1 MKKIKLLKQSKKF
14 VAVVTAVALLDAP
27 VAYAADTSVPET
39 AQYQA
44 EEVVDSTD
52 EISSEQP
59 ESESEVQQTGESEE
73 AVESETEQSSEPET
87 SETEKTTEV
96 QEESVADIEKETLE
110 AVTET
115 AEIVQSAPESGNGW
129 GDDGYYYQN
138 GEIVKDREVTYWDE
152 ENERYRYTRFDEN
165 GIQYKNSWYQD
176 GDNWYYYG
184 EEGDRAEGLVDIAGN
199 TYFFDSS
206 GIMLRASTFS
216 ITDQETGKEINY
228 RSDENGHVVKGW
240 YHDSWNSWY
249 YDPVTGI
256 MATGVVTIDDK
267 TYCFDTYM
275 RVNYAYTQDGILY
288 YFGED
293 GVLEEK
299 QEITQDGWTSFR
311 GNEYYIRDGE
321 LVKGQFITEGDD
333 TYFVAWDGVLYK
345 STTFSVYDGEKDT
358 YGNYR
363 ADENGRL
370 VKGWYQPEGSDERYY
385 YDESGNAAN
394 GITEVDGDTYYFELG
409 GRMCTDYVFSEKGI
423 LYFFGSDGTLTDSQT
438 IEEDGWI
445 QNGDKRYYVQDGK
458 LVTSKFITVDDS
470 TYYMDGSGVMM
481 KDQTFSVWDEEE
493 GASHDYRADS
503 NGHII
508 KGWYQPEESD
518 EWYYYD
524 ANGKAGS
531 GITEVNGN
539 TYYFGYEGRMYTDYI
554 VSENKTLYYFG
565 SDGVCRNP
573 QSIEQ
578 DGWIQLEDKWYYAKD
593 GELVKSNFVTDNGNT
608 YYMGYDGYMLTNDT
622 FYAYNQDKGQE
633 DWYRV
638 DQDGHLVKGWYYES
652 DSDAMGYNNWF
663 YYNEDGSAVK
673 GITEING
680 KTYYLNYEGEM
691 LTNYVVT
698 ENGKIYHFDKNGVL
712 SEENTLDKDDWVQF
726 DGDWYYVKDGQ
737 LVQNEFLTVDGQT
750 YYMNYNGVMETNTE
764 FSIYDSD
771 SDRTCYYRVDKDGH
785 LVKGWFRYNESDTDW
800 YYYDEN
806 GVKAEGLQNLN
817 GTTYY
822 FKNDYDGNGEMVA
835 NQAVVI
841 DGTFYYF
848 GSNGAL
854 EKKDNIEKDGWI
866 GTSSCWYYVQNHDL
880 VRKCAMKI
888 DNALYVFDANGEMV
902 VNDTCY
908 AYPKGDTDGERYI
921 YRTDSDGHAIK
932 GWYENQNGWYYYDA
946 EGRGVS
952 GIQTINQSMYYF
964 VDSEMQLNTKSVKD
978 GKLYVF
984 GGDGVGA
991 EYTKDGWVG
1000 SRYMHNGGYYI
1011 KDGKLAEGWTKIDNK
1026 WYYFAKEDGES
1037 GMPGLKSLGQTKI
1050 DGSYYFFNSNGEM
1063 QTGLIKSSDK
1073 TRYADASGK
1082 LQESG
1087 WYQHTDG
1094 TWYYF
1099 KDAVAV
1105 TGLVKINGTYNMFQQ
1120 DGTWSGALT
1129 ASNNGWQKNGSDY
1142 YYLQNGVP
1150 ITSTSKVV
1158 GGETYYFD
1166 EDGVM
1171 MRNCQYDGHYLQA
1184 SGAMLVNG
1192 WLQDDAGVYSY
1203 YDANGVCVESGW
1215 KQINNQWYYFEQ
1227 TNMNNQDRIID
1238 GKLYRFASSGVSD
1251 GIGIDVAEGWNLIAG
1266 QYYYVKNNALVK
1278 NSIETIDGNS
1288 YCFDYEGRML
1298 FNRIMEIDGKRY
1310 FFNANGMMEKNVWC
1324 YKDNSYAGSDGV
1336 LYTGEHVIEGQKYLF
1351 SDQGILIRGN
1361 RLSEDYKTVTVVDE
1375 NGVIKNTVS
1384 ANDDG
1389 WVRIANSW
1397 YYVKN
1402 GMFVR
1407 NRLLQINGKCY
1418 YFGMNGEMA
1427 VNEGIGDWSGFGQ
1440 GYANADGVVITDGW
1454 VNNNQYVEDGTFIW
1468 SDPAIINGKYYLFV
1482 DRYSIS
1488 GVGEEDGVY
1497 YYFDGNGNRTR
1508 QNMVQGWNKVHD
1520 EWYYMDDEGNL
1531 LKNTSKQIGNAFYC
1545 FDSSGKMVTNRLE
1558 TVHSYTE
1565 LHYAYYGAD
1574 GTPVRNCWKTFED
1587 ETYYFDANGWAV
1599 TGVQHIDGKKYVF
1612 DNDGCLIQ

>member
-1 MKKIKLLKQSKKF
+1 MKKRKLLKQSKKF

-73 AVESETEQSSEPET
+73 AVESETEQSSAPET
-87 SETEKTTEV
+87 SETEKTAEV
-96 QEESVADIEKETLE
+96 QEESVADTEKETLE
-110 AVTET
+110 AVTEI

-199 TYFFDSS
+199 TYFFDSN
-206 GIMLRASTFS
+206 GIMLRNSTFS
-216 ITDQETGKEINY
+216 ITDQETGKENNY
-228 RSDENGHVVKGW
+228 RSDENGHVYKGW

-275 RVNYAYTQDGILY
+275 RVNYAYIQDGILY

-293 GVLEEK
+293 GVLEEQ

-333 TYFVAWDGVLYK
+333 TYFVDWDGVLYK

-363 ADENGRL
+363 ADANGRL

-423 LYFFGSDGTLTDSQT
+423 LYFFGSDGTLTDSHT

-445 QNGDKRYYVQDGK
+445 QNGDK
-458 LVTSKFITVDDS
+458 
-470 TYYMDGSGVMM
+470 
-481 KDQTFSVWDEEE
+481 
-493 GASHDYRADS
+493 
-503 NGHII
+503 
-508 KGWYQPEESD
+508 
-518 EWYYYD
+518 
-524 ANGKAGS
+524 
-531 GITEVNGN
+531 
-539 TYYFGYEGRMYTDYI
+539 
-554 VSENKTLYYFG
+554 
-565 SDGVCRNP
+565 
-573 QSIEQ
+573 
-578 DGWIQLEDKWYYAKD
+578 WYYAKD
-593 GELVKSNFVTDNGNT
+593 GEIVKSNFVTDNGNT

-712 SEENTLDKDDWVQF
+712 SEEKTLDKDDWVQF

-737 LVQNEFLTVDGQT
+737 LVQNELLTVDGQT

-817 GTTYY
+817 GATYY
-822 FKNDYDGNGEMVA
+822 FKYDGNGEMVA

-854 EKKDNIEKDGWI
+854 EKKDNLEKDGWI

-880 VRKCAMKI
+880 VRECAMKI

-908 AYPKGDTDGERYI
+908 AYPEGDTEGEHYI

-932 GWYENQNGWYYYDA
+932 GWYENQDGWYYYDA

-964 VDSEMQLNTKSVKD
+964 DDSKMQLNIKIVKD

-984 GGDGVGA
+984 GGDGVGT
-991 EYTKDGWVG
+991 ECTKDGWV
-1000 SRYMHNGGYYI
+1000 SVRYMHNGGYYI

-1063 QTGLIKSSDK
+1063 QTGLIKSSDE

-1082 LQESG
+1082 LQENG

-1166 EDGVM
+1166 ENGVM
-1171 MRNCQYDGHYLQA
+1171 MRNCQYAGHYLQA

-1192 WLQDDAGVYSY
+1192 WLQDDAGVYAY

-1238 GKLYRFASSGVSD
+1238 GKLYRFASNGASD
-1251 GIGIDVAEGWNLIAG
+1251 GIGIDVAEGWNRIAG

-1278 NSIETIDGNS
+1278 NSFETIYGNC
-1288 YCFDYEGRML
+1288 YYFDYEGRML
-1298 FNRIMEIDGKRY
+1298 FNRIMEIDGKCY

-1324 YKDNSYAGSDGV
+1324 YKGNSYAGSDGV
-1336 LYTGEHVIEGQKYLF
+1336 LYTGEHDIKGQNYLF
-1351 SDQGILIRGN
+1351 SDQGTLIRCN
-1361 RLSEDYKTVTVVDE
+1361 QLSEDYKTVTVVHE

-1384 ANDDG
+1384 ANTDG

-1427 VNEGIGDWSGFGQ
+1427 VNEGIDVGSGFGQ

-1454 VNNNQYVEDGTFIW
+1454 VNNNQYVEDGTFIR

>member
-1 MKKIKLLKQSKKF
+1 MKKRKLLKQSKKF

-73 AVESETEQSSEPET
+73 AVESETEQSSAPET
-87 SETEKTTEV
+87 SETEKTAEV
-96 QEESVADIEKETLE
+96 QEESVADTEKETLE

-184 EEGDRAEGLVDIAGN
+184 KEGDRAEGLVDIAGN
-199 TYFFDSS
+199 TYFFDSN
-206 GIMLRASTFS
+206 GIMLRNSTFS
-216 ITDQETGKEINY
+216 ITDQETGKENNY
-228 RSDENGHVVKGW
+228 RSDENGHVYKGW

-275 RVNYAYTQDGILY
+275 RVNYAYIQDGILY

-293 GVLEEK
+293 GVLEEQ

-333 TYFVAWDGVLYK
+333 TYFVDWDGVLYK

-363 ADENGRL
+363 ADANGRL

-423 LYFFGSDGTLTDSQT
+423 LYFFGSDGTLTDSHT

-445 QNGDKRYYVQDGK
+445 QNGDK
-458 LVTSKFITVDDS
+458 
-470 TYYMDGSGVMM
+470 
-481 KDQTFSVWDEEE
+481 
-493 GASHDYRADS
+493 
-503 NGHII
+503 
-508 KGWYQPEESD
+508 
-518 EWYYYD
+518 
-524 ANGKAGS
+524 
-531 GITEVNGN
+531 
-539 TYYFGYEGRMYTDYI
+539 
-554 VSENKTLYYFG
+554 
-565 SDGVCRNP
+565 
-573 QSIEQ
+573 
-578 DGWIQLEDKWYYAKD
+578 WYYAKD
-593 GELVKSNFVTDNGNT
+593 GEIVKSNFVTDNGNT

-712 SEENTLDKDDWVQF
+712 SEEKTLDKDDWVQF

-737 LVQNEFLTVDGQT
+737 LVQNELLTVDGQT

-817 GTTYY
+817 GATYY
-822 FKNDYDGNGEMVA
+822 FKYDGNGEMVA

-854 EKKDNIEKDGWI
+854 EKKITLKRMAGLEP
-866 GTSSCWYYVQNHDL
+866 
-880 VRKCAMKI
+880 A
-888 DNALYVFDANGEMV
+888 V
-902 VNDTCY
+902 V
-908 AYPKGDTDGERYI
+908 
-921 YRTDSDGHAIK
+921 
-932 GWYENQNGWYYYDA
+932 
-946 EGRGVS
+946 
-952 GIQTINQSMYYF
+952 GI
-964 VDSEMQLNTKSVKD
+964 
-978 GKLYVF
+978 
-984 GGDGVGA
+984 
-991 EYTKDGWVG
+991 
-1000 SRYMHNGGYYI
+1000 
-1011 KDGKLAEGWTKIDNK
+1011 
-1026 WYYFAKEDGES
+1026 
-1037 GMPGLKSLGQTKI
+1037 
-1050 DGSYYFFNSNGEM
+1050 
-1063 QTGLIKSSDK
+1063 
-1073 TRYADASGK
+1073 
-1082 LQESG
+1082 
-1087 WYQHTDG
+1087 
-1094 TWYYF
+1094 
-1099 KDAVAV
+1099 
-1105 TGLVKINGTYNMFQQ
+1105 MFRIM
-1120 DGTWSGALT
+1120 TWS
-1129 ASNNGWQKNGSDY
+1129 
-1142 YYLQNGVP
+1142 
-1150 ITSTSKVV
+1150 
-1158 GGETYYFD
+1158 
-1166 EDGVM
+1166 
-1171 MRNCQYDGHYLQA
+1171 
-1184 SGAMLVNG
+1184 
-1192 WLQDDAGVYSY
+1192 
-1203 YDANGVCVESGW
+1203 ES
-1215 KQINNQWYYFEQ
+1215 
-1227 TNMNNQDRIID
+1227 
-1238 GKLYRFASSGVSD
+1238 
-1251 GIGIDVAEGWNLIAG
+1251 
-1266 QYYYVKNNALVK
+1266 
-1278 NSIETIDGNS
+1278 
-1288 YCFDYEGRML
+1288 
-1298 FNRIMEIDGKRY
+1298 
-1310 FFNANGMMEKNVWC
+1310 
-1324 YKDNSYAGSDGV
+1324 
-1336 LYTGEHVIEGQKYLF
+1336 
-1351 SDQGILIRGN
+1351 
-1361 RLSEDYKTVTVVDE
+1361 
-1375 NGVIKNTVS
+1375 
-1384 ANDDG
+1384 
-1389 WVRIANSW
+1389 
-1397 YYVKN
+1397 
-1402 GMFVR
+1402 
-1407 NRLLQINGKCY
+1407 
-1418 YFGMNGEMA
+1418 
-1427 VNEGIGDWSGFGQ
+1427 
-1440 GYANADGVVITDGW
+1440 
-1454 VNNNQYVEDGTFIW
+1454 
-1468 SDPAIINGKYYLFV
+1468 
-1482 DRYSIS
+1482 
-1488 GVGEEDGVY
+1488 
-1497 YYFDGNGNRTR
+1497 
-1508 QNMVQGWNKVHD
+1508 VQ
-1520 EWYYMDDEGNL
+1520 
-1531 LKNTSKQIGNAFYC
+1531 
-1545 FDSSGKMVTNRLE
+1545 
-1558 TVHSYTE
+1558 
-1565 LHYAYYGAD
+1565 
-1574 GTPVRNCWKTFED
+1574 
-1587 ETYYFDANGWAV
+1587 
-1599 TGVQHIDGKKYVF
+1599 
-1612 DNDGCLIQ
+1612 

>member
-1 MKKIKLLKQSKKF
+1 MKKRKLLKQSKKF

-87 SETEKTTEV
+87 SETEKTAEV
-96 QEESVADIEKETLE
+96 QEESVADTEKETLE

-206 GIMLRASTFS
+206 GIMLRNSTFS

-293 GVLEEK
+293 GVLEEQ
-299 QEITQDGWTSFR
+299 QEITQDGWTSLS

-333 TYFVAWDGVLYK
+333 TYFVNWDGVLYK

-358 YGNYR
+358 YGSYR
-363 ADENGRL
+363 ADESGRL
-370 VKGWYQPEGSDERYY
+370 VKGWYQPEESDERYY

-394 GITEVDGDTYYFELG
+394 GITEVDGNTYYFEDG
-409 GRMCTDYVFSEKGI
+409 GRMCTDYVVSEKGI
-423 LYFFGSDGTLTDSQT
+423 LYFFGSDGTLTDSHT

-445 QNGDKRYYVQDGK
+445 QNG
-458 LVTSKFITVDDS
+458 
-470 TYYMDGSGVMM
+470 
-481 KDQTFSVWDEEE
+481 
-493 GASHDYRADS
+493 
-503 NGHII
+503 
-508 KGWYQPEESD
+508 
-518 EWYYYD
+518 
-524 ANGKAGS
+524 
-531 GITEVNGN
+531 
-539 TYYFGYEGRMYTDYI
+539 
-554 VSENKTLYYFG
+554 
-565 SDGVCRNP
+565 
-573 QSIEQ
+573 
-578 DGWIQLEDKWYYAKD
+578 DKWYYAKD

-622 FYAYNQDKGQE
+622 FYAYNQDKDQE
-633 DWYRV
+633 YRYRV
-638 DQDGHLVKGWYYES
+638 DQNGHLVKGWYYES

-663 YYNEDGSAVK
+663 YYTEDGSAGN

-698 ENGKIYHFDKNGVL
+698 ENGKLYHFDKNGVL
-712 SEENTLDKDDWVQF
+712 SGEKTLDKDDWVQF

-737 LVQNEFLTVDGQT
+737 LVQNEFLTVNGQT
-750 YYMNYNGVMETNTE
+750 YHMNYNGVMETNTE

-817 GTTYY
+817 GATYY

-854 EKKDNIEKDGWI
+854 EKKDNLEKDGWI

-880 VRKCAMKI
+880 VRECAMKI

-902 VNDTCY
+902 VNDTCF
-908 AYPKGDTDGERYI
+908 AYPEDDTDDEGYI

-946 EGRGVS
+946 DGRGVS

-964 VDSEMQLNTKSVKD
+964 DDGEMQLNIKIVKD

-1026 WYYFAKEDGES
+1026 WYYFTKEDGES
-1037 GMPGLKSLGQTKI
+1037 GMPGLKRLEQTKI
-1050 DGSYYFFNSNGEM
+1050 DGAYYFFNSNGEM
-1063 QTGLIKSSDK
+1063 QTGLIKSSTK

-1099 KDAVAV
+1099 EDAVAV

-1158 GGETYYFD
+1158 GGETYYFN

-1184 SGAMLVNG
+1184 SGAMLVSG
-1192 WLQDDAGVYSY
+1192 WLQNDTGVYSY
-1203 YDANGVCVESGW
+1203 YDAYGSRVESGW
-1215 KQINNQWYYFEQ
+1215 KQINNQWYYFDQEG
-1227 TNMNNQDRIID
+1227 NMNNQDRIID
-1238 GKLYRFASSGVSD
+1238 GKLYKFASSGVSD
-1251 GIGIDVAEGWNLIAG
+1251 GIGIDVSEGWNPIAG
-1266 QYYYVKNNALVK
+1266 QYYYIKNNALVK
-1278 NSIETIDGNS
+1278 NSIETIDGNC
-1288 YCFDYEGRML
+1288 YCFDYEGRMI
-1298 FNRIMEIDGKRY
+1298 FNRIMEIDGKCY
-1310 FFNANGMMEKNVWC
+1310 FFNANGMMKKNGWC
-1324 YKDNSYAGSDGV
+1324 YEDNSYAGSDGV
-1336 LYTGEHVIEGQKYLF
+1336 LYTGEHVIAGQKYLF
-1351 SDQGILIRGN
+1351 SDQGILIRRN
-1361 RLSEDYKTVTVVDE
+1361 HLSEDYKTVTVVDE
-1375 NGVIKNTVS
+1375 NGVIKNTVN
-1384 ANDDG
+1384 ANADG
-1389 WVRIANSW
+1389 WVRITNSW

-1407 NRLLQINGKCY
+1407 SRLLQINGKCY

-1427 VNEGIGDWSGFGQ
+1427 VNEGIGVWSGFGQ

-1468 SDPAIINGKYYLFV
+1468 SDSVIINGKYYLFV

-1545 FDSSGKMVTNRLE
+1545 FDSSGKMVTNQLE
-1558 TVHSYTE
+1558 TVYSTDI
-1565 LHYAYYGAD
+1565 HYAYYGAD

-1587 ETYYFDANGWAV
+1587 ETYYLDANGWAV
-1599 TGVQHIDGKKYVF
+1599 TGVQHIDGKTYVF
-1612 DNDGCLIQ
+1612 DNDGCLI

>member
-1 MKKIKLLKQSKKF
+1 MKKRKLLKQSKKF

-73 AVESETEQSSEPET
+73 AVESETEQSSAPET
-87 SETEKTTEV
+87 SETEKTAEV
-96 QEESVADIEKETLE
+96 QEESVADTEKETLE

-184 EEGDRAEGLVDIAGN
+184 KEGDRAEGLVDIAGN
-199 TYFFDSS
+199 TYFFDSN
-206 GIMLRASTFS
+206 GIMLRNSTFS
-216 ITDQETGKEINY
+216 ITDQETGKENNY
-228 RSDENGHVVKGW
+228 RSDENGHVYKGW

-275 RVNYAYTQDGILY
+275 RVNYAYIQDGILY

-293 GVLEEK
+293 GVLEEQ

-333 TYFVAWDGVLYK
+333 TYFVDWDGVLYK

-363 ADENGRL
+363 ADANGRL

-423 LYFFGSDGTLTDSQT
+423 LYFFGSDGTLTDSHT

-445 QNGDKRYYVQDGK
+445 QNGDK
-458 LVTSKFITVDDS
+458 
-470 TYYMDGSGVMM
+470 
-481 KDQTFSVWDEEE
+481 
-493 GASHDYRADS
+493 
-503 NGHII
+503 
-508 KGWYQPEESD
+508 
-518 EWYYYD
+518 
-524 ANGKAGS
+524 
-531 GITEVNGN
+531 
-539 TYYFGYEGRMYTDYI
+539 
-554 VSENKTLYYFG
+554 
-565 SDGVCRNP
+565 
-573 QSIEQ
+573 
-578 DGWIQLEDKWYYAKD
+578 WYYAKD
-593 GELVKSNFVTDNGNT
+593 GEIVKSNFVTDNGNT

-712 SEENTLDKDDWVQF
+712 SEEKTLDKDDWVQF

-737 LVQNEFLTVDGQT
+737 LVQNELLTVDGQT

-817 GTTYY
+817 GATYY
-822 FKNDYDGNGEMVA
+822 FKYDGNGEMVA

-854 EKKDNIEKDGWI
+854 EKKDNLEKDGWI

-880 VRKCAMKI
+880 VRECAMKI

-908 AYPKGDTDGERYI
+908 AYPEGDTEGEHYI

-964 VDSEMQLNTKSVKD
+964 DDSEMQLNTKSVKD

-1063 QTGLIKSSDK
+1063 QTGLIKSSDE

-1082 LQESG
+1082 LQENG

-1129 ASNNGWQKNGSDY
+1129 TSNNGWQKNGSDY

-1171 MRNCQYDGHYLQA
+1171 MRNCNYAGHYLQA

-1192 WLQDDAGVYSY
+1192 WLQDDAGVYAY

-1227 TNMNNQDRIID
+1227 TNMNNQDRILD
-1238 GKLYRFASSGVSD
+1238 GKLYRFAS
-1251 GIGIDVAEGWNLIAG
+1251 
-1266 QYYYVKNNALVK
+1266 
-1278 NSIETIDGNS
+1278 
-1288 YCFDYEGRML
+1288 
-1298 FNRIMEIDGKRY
+1298 
-1310 FFNANGMMEKNVWC
+1310 
-1324 YKDNSYAGSDGV
+1324 
-1336 LYTGEHVIEGQKYLF
+1336 
-1351 SDQGILIRGN
+1351 
-1361 RLSEDYKTVTVVDE
+1361 
-1375 NGVIKNTVS
+1375 NGV
-1384 ANDDG
+1384 
-1389 WVRIANSW
+1389 
-1397 YYVKN
+1397 
-1402 GMFVR
+1402 
-1407 NRLLQINGKCY
+1407 
-1418 YFGMNGEMA
+1418 
-1427 VNEGIGDWSGFGQ
+1427 
-1440 GYANADGVVITDGW
+1440 
-1454 VNNNQYVEDGTFIW
+1454 
-1468 SDPAIINGKYYLFV
+1468 
-1482 DRYSIS
+1482 
-1488 GVGEEDGVY
+1488 
-1497 YYFDGNGNRTR
+1497 
-1508 QNMVQGWNKVHD
+1508 
-1520 EWYYMDDEGNL
+1520 
-1531 LKNTSKQIGNAFYC
+1531 
-1545 FDSSGKMVTNRLE
+1545 
-1558 TVHSYTE
+1558 
-1565 LHYAYYGAD
+1565 
-1574 GTPVRNCWKTFED
+1574 
-1587 ETYYFDANGWAV
+1587 
-1599 TGVQHIDGKKYVF
+1599 
-1612 DNDGCLIQ
+1612 

>member
-1 MKKIKLLKQSKKF
+1 MKKRKLLKQSKKF

-73 AVESETEQSSEPET
+73 AVESETEQSSAPET
-87 SETEKTTEV
+87 SETEKTAEV
-96 QEESVADIEKETLE
+96 QEESVADTEKETLE
-110 AVTET
+110 AVTEI

-199 TYFFDSS
+199 TYFFDSN
-206 GIMLRASTFS
+206 GIMLRNSTFS
-216 ITDQETGKEINY
+216 ITDQETGKENNY
-228 RSDENGHVVKGW
+228 RSDENGHVYKGW

-275 RVNYAYTQDGILY
+275 RVNYAYIQDGILY

-293 GVLEEK
+293 GVLEEQ

-333 TYFVAWDGVLYK
+333 TYFVDWDGVLYK

-363 ADENGRL
+363 ADANGRL

-423 LYFFGSDGTLTDSQT
+423 LYFFGSDGTLTDSHT

-445 QNGDKRYYVQDGK
+445 QNGDK
-458 LVTSKFITVDDS
+458 
-470 TYYMDGSGVMM
+470 
-481 KDQTFSVWDEEE
+481 
-493 GASHDYRADS
+493 
-503 NGHII
+503 
-508 KGWYQPEESD
+508 
-518 EWYYYD
+518 
-524 ANGKAGS
+524 
-531 GITEVNGN
+531 
-539 TYYFGYEGRMYTDYI
+539 
-554 VSENKTLYYFG
+554 
-565 SDGVCRNP
+565 
-573 QSIEQ
+573 
-578 DGWIQLEDKWYYAKD
+578 WYYAKD
-593 GELVKSNFVTDNGNT
+593 GEIVKSNFVTDNGNT

-712 SEENTLDKDDWVQF
+712 SEEKTLDKDDWVQF

-737 LVQNEFLTVDGQT
+737 LVQNELLTVDGQT

-817 GTTYY
+817 GATYY
-822 FKNDYDGNGEMVA
+822 FKYDGNGEMVA

-854 EKKDNIEKDGWI
+854 EKKDNLEKDGWI

-880 VRKCAMKI
+880 VRECAMKI

-908 AYPKGDTDGERYI
+908 AYPEGDTEGEHYI

-932 GWYENQNGWYYYDA
+932 GWYENQDGWYYYDA

-964 VDSEMQLNTKSVKD
+964 DDSKMQLNIKIVKD

-984 GGDGVGA
+984 GGDGVGT
-991 EYTKDGWVG
+991 ECTKDGWV
-1000 SRYMHNGGYYI
+1000 SVRYMHNGGYYI

-1063 QTGLIKSSDK
+1063 QTGLIKSSDE

-1082 LQESG
+1082 LQENG

-1166 EDGVM
+1166 ENGVM
-1171 MRNCQYDGHYLQA
+1171 MRNCQYAGHYLQA

-1192 WLQDDAGVYSY
+1192 WLQDDAGVYAY

-1238 GKLYRFASSGVSD
+1238 GKLYRFASNGASD
-1251 GIGIDVAEGWNLIAG
+1251 GIGIDVAEGWNRIAG

-1278 NSIETIDGNS
+1278 NSFETIYGNC
-1288 YCFDYEGRML
+1288 YYFDYEGRML
-1298 FNRIMEIDGKRY
+1298 FNRIMEIDGKCY

-1324 YKDNSYAGSDGV
+1324 YKGNSYAGSDGV
-1336 LYTGEHVIEGQKYLF
+1336 LYTGEHDIKGQNYLF
-1351 SDQGILIRGN
+1351 SDQGTLIRCN
-1361 RLSEDYKTVTVVDE
+1361 QLSEDYKTVTVVDE

-1384 ANDDG
+1384 ANTDG

-1427 VNEGIGDWSGFGQ
+1427 VNEGIDVGSGFGQ

-1454 VNNNQYVEDGTFIW
+1454 VNNNQYVEDGTFIR

-1531 LKNTSKQIGNAFYC
+1531 LKNTSKQSGNAFYC

>member
-1 MKKIKLLKQSKKF
+1 MKKRKLLKQSKKF

-73 AVESETEQSSEPET
+73 AVESETEQSSAPET
-87 SETEKTTEV
+87 SETEKTAEV
-96 QEESVADIEKETLE
+96 QEESVADTEKETLE
-110 AVTET
+110 AVTEI

-199 TYFFDSS
+199 TYFFDSN
-206 GIMLRASTFS
+206 GIMLRNSTFS
-216 ITDQETGKEINY
+216 ITDQETGKENNY
-228 RSDENGHVVKGW
+228 RSDENGHVYKGW

-275 RVNYAYTQDGILY
+275 RVNYAYIQDGILY

-293 GVLEEK
+293 GVLEEQ

-333 TYFVAWDGVLYK
+333 TYFVDWDGVLYK

-363 ADENGRL
+363 ADANGRL

-423 LYFFGSDGTLTDSQT
+423 LYFFGSDGTLTDSHT

-445 QNGDKRYYVQDGK
+445 QNGDK
-458 LVTSKFITVDDS
+458 
-470 TYYMDGSGVMM
+470 
-481 KDQTFSVWDEEE
+481 
-493 GASHDYRADS
+493 
-503 NGHII
+503 
-508 KGWYQPEESD
+508 
-518 EWYYYD
+518 
-524 ANGKAGS
+524 
-531 GITEVNGN
+531 
-539 TYYFGYEGRMYTDYI
+539 
-554 VSENKTLYYFG
+554 
-565 SDGVCRNP
+565 
-573 QSIEQ
+573 
-578 DGWIQLEDKWYYAKD
+578 WYYAKD
-593 GELVKSNFVTDNGNT
+593 GEIVKSNFVTDNGNT

-712 SEENTLDKDDWVQF
+712 SEEKTLDKDDWVQF

-737 LVQNEFLTVDGQT
+737 LVQNELLTVDGQT

-817 GTTYY
+817 GATYY
-822 FKNDYDGNGEMVA
+822 FKYDGNGEMVA

-854 EKKDNIEKDGWI
+854 EKKDNLEKDGWI

-880 VRKCAMKI
+880 VRECAMKI

-908 AYPKGDTDGERYI
+908 AYPEGDTEGEHYI

-932 GWYENQNGWYYYDA
+932 GWYENQDGWYYYDA

-964 VDSEMQLNTKSVKD
+964 DDSKMQLNIKIVKD

-984 GGDGVGA
+984 GGDGVGT
-991 EYTKDGWVG
+991 ECTKDGWV
-1000 SRYMHNGGYYI
+1000 SVRYMHNGGYYI

-1063 QTGLIKSSDK
+1063 QTGLIKSSDE

-1082 LQESG
+1082 LQENG

-1166 EDGVM
+1166 ENGVM
-1171 MRNCQYDGHYLQA
+1171 MRNCQYAGHYLQA

-1192 WLQDDAGVYSY
+1192 WLQDDAGVYAY

-1227 TNMNNQDRIID
+1227 TSMNNQDRIID
-1238 GKLYRFASSGVSD
+1238 GKLYRFASNGASD
-1251 GIGIDVAEGWNLIAG
+1251 GIGIDVAEGWNRIAG

-1278 NSIETIDGNS
+1278 NSFETIYGNC
-1288 YCFDYEGRML
+1288 YYFDYEGRML
-1298 FNRIMEIDGKRY
+1298 FNRIMEIDGKCY

-1324 YKDNSYAGSDGV
+1324 YKGNSYAGSDGV
-1336 LYTGEHVIEGQKYLF
+1336 LYTGEHDIKGQNYLF
-1351 SDQGILIRGN
+1351 SDQGTLIRCN
-1361 RLSEDYKTVTVVDE
+1361 QLSEDYKTVTVVDE

-1384 ANDDG
+1384 ANTDG

-1427 VNEGIGDWSGFGQ
+1427 VNEGIDVGSGFGQ

-1454 VNNNQYVEDGTFIW
+1454 VNNNQYVEDGTFIR

>member
-1 MKKIKLLKQSKKF
+1 MKKRKLLKQSKKF

-87 SETEKTTEV
+87 SETEKTAEV
-96 QEESVADIEKETLE
+96 QEESVADTEKETLE

-165 GIQYKNSWYQD
+165 GIQYKNRWYQD

-206 GIMLRASTFS
+206 GIMLRNSTFS
-216 ITDQETGKEINY
+216 ITDQETGKENNY
-228 RSDENGHVVKGW
+228 RSDENGHVYKGW

-275 RVNYAYTQDGILY
+275 RVNYAYIQDDILY

-293 GVLEEK
+293 GVLEEQ

-333 TYFVAWDGVLYK
+333 TYFVNWDGVLYK

-358 YGNYR
+358 YGSYR
-363 ADENGRL
+363 ADESGRL
-370 VKGWYQPEGSDERYY
+370 VKGWYQPEESDERYY

-394 GITEVDGDTYYFELG
+394 GITEVDGNTYYFEDG
-409 GRMCTDYVFSEKGI
+409 GRMCTDYVVSEKGI

-458 LVTSKFITVDDS
+458 LVTSKFITVEDS

-508 KGWYQPEESD
+508 KGWYQQEESD

-578 DGWIQLEDKWYYAKD
+578 DGWIQLGDKWYYAKD

-608 YYMGYDGYMLTNDT
+608 YYMGYDGYMLTNES
-622 FYAYNQDKGQE
+622 FNAYNQNKGQ
-633 DWYRV
+633 DSYYRV
-638 DQDGHLVKGWYYES
+638 DENGHLVKGWYENQN
-652 DSDAMGYNNWF
+652 GW
-663 YYNEDGSAVK
+663 YYYTEDGSAGN
-673 GITEING
+673 GITEIDG

-712 SEENTLDKDDWVQF
+712 SEEKTLDKDDWVQF

-764 FSIYDSD
+764 FNIYDSD

-806 GVKAEGLQNLN
+806 GVRAEGLQHVD
-817 GTTYY
+817 GKDYY
-822 FKNDYDGNGEMVA
+822 FNYEGVMTT
-835 NQAVVI
+835 NQTVVI

-848 GSNGAL
+848 GSNGVL
-854 EKKDNIEKDGWI
+854 EDKKSLEKDGWI
-866 GTSSCWYYVQNHDL
+866 LEHGIWYYAENQDIITSQV
-880 VRKCAMKI
+880 KKI
-888 DNALYVFDANGEMV
+888 NGNTYIFDAEGRMV
-902 VNDTCY
+902 VNDTY
-908 AYPKGDTDGERYI
+908 FI
-921 YRTDSDGHAIK
+921 YSDDDDDSYYYRADNEGHIVV
-932 GWYENQNGWYYYDA
+932 GWYDAVDGWYYYAAD
-946 EGRGVS
+946 GRNVYGVQII
-952 GIQTINQSMYYF
+952 G
-964 VDSEMQLNTKSVKD
+964 NTVYDFSYKGKMLYNVKCYAD
-978 GKLYVF
+978 GKVYIF
-984 GGDGVGA
+984 ESDGVGH
-991 EYTKDGWVG
+991 EYTQNGWVNDC
-1000 SRYMHNGGYYI
+1000 YYVENGKAAI
-1011 KDGKLAEGWTKIDNK
+1011 GWKQISGK
-1026 WYYFAKEDGES
+1026 WYYFDEDNGKKVTGER
-1037 GMPGLKSLGQTKI
+1037 KI
-1050 DGSYYFFNSNGEM
+1050 DGAEYYFNSKGEMMTGLFNSSLD
-1063 QTGLIKSSDK
+1063 TI
-1073 TRYADASGK
+1073 RYAAADGK

-1087 WYQHTDG
+1087 WYQHTNG
-1094 TWYYF
+1094 NWYYF
-1099 KDAVAV
+1099 NDAAAV
-1105 TGLVKINGTYNMFQQ
+1105 TGMLEIGDSYNLFRQ
-1120 DGTWSGALT
+1120 DGIWVRALGA
-1129 ASNNGWQKNGSDY
+1129 SENGWLWDNGEW
-1142 YYLQNGVP
+1142 YYLENGVP
-1150 ITSTSKVV
+1150 VIDEERTISGNIYS
-1158 GGETYYFD
+1158 FD
-1166 EDGVM
+1166 NAGVM
-1171 MRNCQYDGHYLQA
+1171 RKGGSYGDCYLDD
-1184 SGAMLVNG
+1184 SGIVSKNR
-1192 WLQDDAGVYSY
+1192 WVENEPGVYSY
-1203 YDANGVCVESGW
+1203 YGADGYRVYNGWQKV
-1215 KQINNQWYYFEQ
+1215 NNQWYYFE
-1227 TNMNNQDRIID
+1227 NGDMNNQDKIID
-1238 GKLYRFASSGVSD
+1238 GKLYRFASSGECNGTAVSM
-1251 GIGIDVAEGWNLIAG
+1251 AEGWNLVAG
-1266 QYYYVKNNALVK
+1266 QYYYVQNGMLVK
-1278 NSIETIDGNS
+1278 NSIQTIDNAKYYFDGNGKMF
-1288 YCFDYEGRML
+1288 YNQEMML
-1298 FNRIMEIDGKRY
+1298 NGKCY
-1310 FFNANGMMEKNVWC
+1310 FFENNGTMAVGKWC
-1324 YKDNSYAGSDGV
+1324 NKGNSYAGSDGV
-1336 LYTGEHVIEGQKYLF
+1336 LYTGKQTIDGKSYWFTKEGRMYKY
-1351 SDQGILIRGN
+1351 SQ
-1361 RLSEDYKTVTVVDE
+1361 LSEDRKTLTVIDQ
-1375 NGVIKNTVS
+1375 NGLIKETIAAQKN
-1384 ANDDG
+1384 G
-1389 WVRIANSW
+1389 WVSTSIGSW

-1402 GMFVR
+1402 NEFVSECA
-1407 NRLLQINGKCY
+1407 LQINGKLYGFDY
-1418 YFGMNGEMA
+1418 YGEM
-1427 VNEGIGDWSGFGQ
+1427 VTNSDVWGE
-1440 GYANADGVVITDGW
+1440 GYADADGVITSNGW
-1454 VNNNQYVEDGTFIW
+1454 VGKQYYVEGFR
-1468 SDPAIINGKYYLFV
+1468 SDHITQVIDGKYYLFNNL
-1482 DRYSIS
+1482 
-1488 GVGEEDGVY
+1488 DGDIMESTTGIALMDGAY
-1497 YYFDGNGNRTR
+1497 YYFDGKGNRTL
-1508 QNMVQGWNKVHD
+1508 QNLQTGWNKINND
-1520 EWYYMDDEGNL
+1520 WYYVKADGSL
-1531 LKNTSKQIGNAFYC
+1531 AYGTTQINGVFYHFGENGKMATNC
-1545 FDSSGKMVTNRLE
+1545 FDYLYMCKV
-1558 TVHSYTE
+1558 YF
-1565 LHYAYYGAD
+1565 GAD
-1574 GTPVRNCWKTFED
+1574 GTPVRNCWKTIEGK
-1587 ETYYFDANGWAV
+1587 TYYFDANGWTV
-1599 TGVQHIDGKKYVF
+1599 KGTRTISGKTYIFDSEGVWLQ
-1612 DNDGCLIQ
+1612 